1 VAVYDRRSGEEP
13 RKRSAVIDRRYI
25 QKERRLADAAKL
37 REVRSVKFLR
47 SMLVVA
53 TLAAVSCSKKETA
66 KTEPEKKPDTLVA
79 AAKAGW
85 LTSLEQAQKEAQAKN
100 RLLLMDF
107 TGSDWCGW
115 CIMLDKE
122 VFSKPEFK
130 EYATKNLVLL
140 ELDFP
145 RSKKMPPEV
154 TAQNEK
160 LAMKYGIQGF
170 PTVVVFDSSGKPLGA
185 LGYQAG
191 GPQAFIAQLEK
202 LRKG

>member
-1 VAVYDRRSGEEP
+1 MRRASFV
-13 RKRSAVIDRRYI
+13 RKPP
-25 QKERRLADAAKL
+25 RLAEDGKL
-37 REVRSVKFLR
+37 PEASPVRSWPLFF
-47 SMLVVA
+47 VA
-53 TLAAVSCSKKETA
+53 AALMVVSCSKKESPVTA
-66 KTEPEKKPDTLVA
+66 TETPTQTPSVSAKP
-79 AAKAGW
+79 GW
-85 LTSLEQAQKEAQAKN
+85 LTSYEQAQKEAQANHK
-100 RLLLMDF
+100 LLLMDF

-122 VFSKPEFK
+122 IFSKPEFK

-145 RSKKMPPEV
+145 RGKKMPAEI
-154 TAQNEK
+154 TAQNER
-160 LAMKYGIQGF
+160 LLTKYGIQGF
-170 PTVVVFDSSGKPLGA
+170 PTVVVFDSEGKPLGA

>member
-1 VAVYDRRSGEEP
+1 MRILRFLAVA
-13 RKRSAVIDRRYI
+13 
-25 QKERRLADAAKL
+25 AAL
-37 REVRSVKFLR
+37 L
-47 SMLVVA
+47 
-53 TLAAVSCSKKETA
+53 AVSCSKKETA
-66 KTEPEKKPDTLVA
+66 ENKPETSQAKPESGDTSA
-79 AAKAGW
+79 SAKPGW
-85 LTSLEQAQKEAQAKN
+85 FTSYELAQKEASSKN

-130 EYATKNLVLL
+130 EYASKNLVLL

-145 RSKKMPPEV
+145 RSKKMPPE
-154 TAQNEK
+154 TAKQNER
-160 LAMKYGIQGF
+160 LAVKYGIQGF
-170 PTVVVFDSSGKPLGA
+170 PTVVVFDSNGKPLGA

>member
-1 VAVYDRRSGEEP
+1 DG
-13 RKRSAVIDRRYI
+13 
-25 QKERRLADAAKL
+25 KL
-37 REVRSVKFLR
+37 REVRSVNVLR
-47 SMLVVA
+47 SMLVIA
-53 TLAAVSCSKKETA
+53 TLLAVSCSKKETA
-66 KTEPEKKPDTLVA
+66 QTQPEKKADTPVA
-79 AAKAGW
+79 AAKSGW

-130 EYATKNLVLL
+130 DYASKNLVLL

-154 TAQNEK
+154 IAQNEK
-160 LAMKYGIQGF
+160 LAVKYGI
-170 PTVVVFDSSGKPLGA
+170 
-185 LGYQAG
+185 
-191 GPQAFIAQLEK
+191 
-202 LRKG
+202 

>member
-1 VAVYDRRSGEEP
+1 MRRASFVRNG
-13 RKRSAVIDRRYI
+13 RG
-25 QKERRLADAAKL
+25 LAEKPKL
-37 REVRSVKFLR
+37 RERPGVKYLR
-47 SMLVVA
+47 LLLV
-53 TLAAVSCSKKETA
+53 AAAILLVSCSKKQTTETKTTEA
-66 KTEPEKKPDTLVA
+66 KTEKKPENTVA
-79 AAKAGW
+79 AAKSGW
-85 LTSLEQAQKEAQAKN
+85 LTSYDQAQKEAQSKN

-130 EYATKNLVLL
+130 EYANKNLVLL

-145 RSKKMPPEV
+145 RTKKMPPET
-154 TAQNEK
+154 TAQNER
-160 LAMKYGIQGF
+160 LLMKYGIQGF

-191 GPQAFIAQLEK
+191 GPQAFIAELER

>member
-1 VAVYDRRSGEEP
+1 MQRRASFVRDRP
-13 RKRSAVIDRRYI
+13 QLARKRKV
-25 QKERRLADAAKL
+25 
-37 REVRSVKFLR
+37 REVRSVKPLR
-47 SMLVVA
+47 LLLVA
-53 TLAAVSCSKKETA
+53 AALLAVSCSKKQAAQT
-66 KTEPEKKPDTLVA
+66 KTDTTTEKKAEKITA

-85 LTSLEQAQKEAQAKN
+85 LTSYEQAQKEAQAKN

-130 EYATKNLVLL
+130 EYAKNNLVLL

-145 RSKKMPPEV
+145 RSKQMPPEV

-170 PTVVVFDSSGKPLGA
+170 PTVVVFDSAGKPLGA
-185 LGYQAG
+185 LGYQPG
-191 GPQAFIAQLEK
+191 GPQAFIAELER

>member
-1 VAVYDRRSGEEP
+1 LRFCLLAAAV
-13 RKRSAVIDRRYI
+13 
-25 QKERRLADAAKL
+25 
-37 REVRSVKFLR
+37 
-47 SMLVVA
+47 
-53 TLAAVSCSKKETA
+53 AAVSCSEKKTA
-66 KTEPEKKPDTLVA
+66 DTKTEQTSEKKPDNAVA
-79 AAKAGW
+79 AKTGW
-85 LTSLEQAQKEAQAKN
+85 LTSLAEAQKEAQAKN

-130 EYATKNLVLL
+130 EYANKNLVLL

-145 RSKKMPPEV
+145 RMKKMPPEV
-154 TAQNEK
+154 TAQNEQ
-160 LAMKYGIQGF
+160 LAVKYGIQGF
-170 PTVVVFDSSGKPLGA
+170 PTVVVFDSAGKPLGA

-191 GPQAFIAQLEK
+191 GPQVFIAQLEK

>member
-1 VAVYDRRSGEEP
+1 MKYL
-13 RKRSAVIDRRYI
+13 
-25 QKERRLADAAKL
+25 RLLVLAAAL
-37 REVRSVKFLR
+37 L
-47 SMLVVA
+47 
-53 TLAAVSCSKKETA
+53 AVSCSKKNTAETKVEPTP
-66 KTEPEKKPDTLVA
+66 KTDHAAVA

-85 LTSLEQAQKEAQAKN
+85 LTSYEDAQKEALAKKK
-100 RLLLMDF
+100 LLLMDF

-130 EYATKNLVLL
+130 EYANKNLVLL

-145 RSKKMPPEV
+145 RQKKMPPEV

-160 LAMKYGIQGF
+160 LLMKYGIQGF

-185 LGYQAG
+185 LGYTAG
-191 GPQAFIAQLEK
+191 GPQAFIAELEK

>member
-1 VAVYDRRSGEEP
+1 VRILRISFVAF
-13 RKRSAVIDRRYI
+13 A
-25 QKERRLADAAKL
+25 L
-37 REVRSVKFLR
+37 F
-47 SMLVVA
+47 
-53 TLAAVSCSKKETA
+53 AVSCSKKETA
-66 KTEPEKKPDTLVA
+66 TTTAENKIDTSNKGAAA

-85 LTSLEQAQKEAQAKN
+85 FTSYELAQKEAQAKN

-115 CIMLDKE
+115 CIALDRE

-130 EYATKNLVLL
+130 DYANKNLVLL

-145 RSKKMPPEV
+145 KMKKMPPE
-154 TAQNEK
+154 TTKQNEQ
-160 LAMKYGIQGF
+160 LLMKYGIQGF
-170 PTVVVFDSSGKPLGA
+170 PTVVVFDSAGKPLGA

>member
-1 VAVYDRRSGEEP
+1 MRRASFVRDDQEVARKPKLPEIRR
-13 RKRSAVIDRRYI
+13 
-25 QKERRLADAAKL
+25 
-37 REVRSVKFLR
+37 VRFLR
-47 SMLVVA
+47 FCV
-53 TLAAVSCSKKETA
+53 LAAAILAVSCSQKKTA
-66 KTEPEKKPDTLVA
+66 DTTTDNKSENKPDNTA
-79 AAKAGW
+79 ASAKPGW
-85 LTSLEQAQKEAQAKN
+85 LTNLDQAQKEAQSKN

-122 VFSKPEFK
+122 VFSKQEFK
-130 EYATKNLVLL
+130 DYANKNLILL

-145 RSKKMPPEV
+145 RRKQMPPE
-154 TAQNEK
+154 TAAQNER
-160 LAMKYGIQGF
+160 LLMKYGIQGF

-191 GPQAFIAQLEK
+191 GPQVFIAQLEK

>member
-1 VAVYDRRSGEEP
+1 MRRASFVRNG
-13 RKRSAVIDRRYI
+13 RG
-25 QKERRLADAAKL
+25 LAEKPKL
-37 REVRSVKFLR
+37 RERPGVKYLR
-47 SMLVVA
+47 LLLV
-53 TLAAVSCSKKETA
+53 AAAILLVSCSKKQTTETKTTEA
-66 KTEPEKKPDTLVA
+66 KTEKKPENTVA
-79 AAKAGW
+79 AAKSGW
-85 LTSLEQAQKEAQAKN
+85 LTNYDQAQKEAQSKN

-122 VFSKPEFK
+122 VFSKSEFK
-130 EYATKNLVLL
+130 EYASKNLVLL

-145 RSKKMPPEV
+145 RAKPMPPEV
-154 TAQNEK
+154 TAQNER
-160 LAMKYGIQGF
+160 LLVKYGIQGF

-191 GPQAFIAQLEK
+191 GPQAFIAELER

>member
-1 VAVYDRRSGEEP
+1 MKYP
-13 RKRSAVIDRRYI
+13 R
-25 QKERRLADAAKL
+25 
-37 REVRSVKFLR
+37 FL
-47 SMLVVA
+47 LVVTA
-53 TLAAVSCSKKETA
+53 ALLAVSCSKQKTADTKAET
-66 KTEPEKKPDTLVA
+66 TPKKADHATA
-79 AAKAGW
+79 AAKPGW
-85 LTSLEQAQKEAQAKN
+85 LTNLDEAQKAALAEKK
-100 RLLLMDF
+100 LLLMDF

-130 EYATKNLVLL
+130 EYASKNLVLL

-145 RSKKMPPEV
+145 RMKKMPPEV

-160 LAMKYGIQGF
+160 LAVKYGIQGF

-191 GPQAFIAQLEK
+191 GPQAFIAELEK
-202 LRKG
+202 LKKG

>member
-1 VAVYDRRSGEEP
+1 MRRASFVRNG
-13 RKRSAVIDRRYI
+13 RG
-25 QKERRLADAAKL
+25 LAEKPKL
-37 REVRSVKFLR
+37 RELPGVKYLR
-47 SMLVVA
+47 LLLV
-53 TLAAVSCSKKETA
+53 AAAILLVSCSKKQTTETKTTEA
-66 KTEPEKKPDTLVA
+66 KTEKKPENTVA
-79 AAKAGW
+79 AAKSGW
-85 LTSLEQAQKEAQAKN
+85 LTNYDQAQKEAQSKN

-130 EYATKNLVLL
+130 EYANKNLVLL

-145 RSKKMPPEV
+145 RTKKMPPET
-154 TAQNEK
+154 TAQNER
-160 LAMKYGIQGF
+160 LLMKYGIQGF

-191 GPQAFIAQLEK
+191 GPQAFIAELER